1 MIETAIHNAICYHCG
16 DKCQSE
22 QSAKLDNKQFCC
34 SGCLTVYQI
43 LNKSDLCDYYSFN
56 KVAGVKVNIEKN
68 DQRFS
73 FLDNPTIAAKYISF
87 DDQHQ
92 TAVKF
97 YLPQIH
103 CSSCIWLLENL
114 QKLES
119 NIFFSTVNFPAKEVS
134 IFFNHHNTS
143 VKSIAELLFSIG
155 YEPHFSL
162 DIHESS
168 ATKNMSIQRTTFI
181 KIGIAGFCFANIM
194 MLSFPE
200 YLGLATLN
208 KDGLSPI
215 VFRSLNLLLSLPV
228 ILYSGNEF
236 FVNSWYGLKQKM
248 LNIDAPIALALI
260 ITFLRSVYEIISGT
274 GGGYLDSMT
283 GIILFMLVGRAFQTK
298 TFANLQFSR
307 DYKSYFPIA
316 ICKLDELKNETYLVV
331 NEIKVDDCIRIRNNE
346 VIPVDGILL
355 NGKALI
361 DYSFVTGEIDTI
373 DIGIGKIVY
382 AGGKQC
388 NGMIDIMVVKPFSQS
403 NFTSLW
409 NNDLYKKES
418 KKRYTFVGI
427 ISIYFSVAVIFIA
440 TLSFIYWINVYPP
453 NAWNAL
459 TSVLIV
465 ACPCALLLT
474 TTFTQGFIL
483 NIFSEYGMYL
493 KNADVLQT
501 IPNINHIVFDK
512 TGTLTY
518 PNKNYVKYVGE
529 SLNALDLKVFTSM
542 FAQSLHP
549 LSRGISNSLKQS
561 SLILDNVKNIPGFG
575 IEAWDNDN
583 YYKAGSVKFI
593 GENSLQNTTSEVWIS
608 INEKVLGKFEVINQL
623 RENIDCLI
631 NQLPF
636 NLTILSGDNNS
647 SQDELSQKFIKEI
660 DYQFNQT
667 PENKL
672 NYITQL
678 QHNHQLVM
686 MVGDGL
692 NDAGA
697 LCKSDVGIAI
707 VENTIQFSPASD
719 AILLANKLPFL
730 NQFIVASILAKKLI
744 AITFIVSIIYNA
756 VGLYFSTTAQLK
768 PIIAAILMPL
778 STLSIVTITLLGSL
792 VIKKKCFKNV

>member
-1 MIETAIHNAICYHCG
+1 MIETAIHNATCYHCG
-16 DKCQSE
+16 DKCDSE
-22 QSAKLDNKQFCC
+22 QSTKFDSNQFCC

-43 LNKSDLCDYYSFN
+43 LTKSNLCDYYSFN

-73 FLDNPTIAAKYISF
+73 FLDNPIIAAKYISF
-87 DDQHQ
+87 NNQHQ

-114 QKLES
+114 HKLDAT
-119 NIFFSTVNFPAKEVS
+119 IIFSTVNFPAKEVS
-134 IFFNHHNTS
+134 IFFDHHNTS
-143 VKSIAELLFSIG
+143 MKSIAELLVSIG

-162 DIHESS
+162 DKHESS
-168 ATKNMSIQRTTFI
+168 STNQLSIQRI
-181 KIGIAGFCFANIM
+181 ALVKIGIAGFCFANIM

-208 KDGLSPI
+208 KDEFSPI
-215 VFRSLNLLLSLPV
+215 LFRSLNLVLSLPV
-228 ILYSGNEF
+228 LLYSGNEF

-260 ITFLRSVYEIISGT
+260 ITFLRSSYEIISGT

-283 GIILFMLVGRAFQTK
+283 GIIFFMLVGRGFQTK
-298 TFANLQFSR
+298 TFASLQFNR
-307 DYKSYFPIA
+307 DYKSFFPIA
-316 ICKLDELKNETYLVV
+316 VCKLDELKNETYLTV
-331 NEIKVDDCIRIRNNE
+331 NEIKADDCIRIRNNE
-346 VIPVDGILL
+346 VIPVDGILI
-355 NGKALI
+355 NGKASV
-361 DYSFVTGEIDTI
+361 DYSFVTGEIDTTNV
-373 DIGIGKIVY
+373 GIGKIVY

-388 NGMIDIMVVKPFSQS
+388 NGVIDIMVVKPFSQS
-403 NFTSLW
+403 NFTRLW
-409 NNDLYKKES
+409 NNDLFKKAS
-418 KKRYTFVGI
+418 KKRYTFIGI
-427 ISIYFSVAVIFIA
+427 ISIYFSAVVMFIA
-440 TLSFIYWINVYPP
+440 TVAFIYWINVYPP

-483 NIFSEYGMYL
+483 NIFGVYGMYL

-501 IPNINHIVFDK
+501 IPYIQHIVFDK

-518 PNKNYVKYVGE
+518 PNKNFVKYVGE
-529 SLNALDLKVFTSM
+529 PLNAVDLKVFTSM
-542 FAQSLHP
+542 FAQSIHP
-549 LSRGISNSLKQS
+549 LSRAISNSLKQS
-561 SLILDNVKNIPGFG
+561 SFILDNVKEIPGFG
-575 IEAWDNDN
+575 IQAWESDTF
-583 YYKAGSVKFI
+583 YKAGSVKFI
-593 GENSLQNTTSEVWIS
+593 GENSLQNAASEVWIS

-631 NQLPF
+631 NQLPYD
-636 NLTILSGDNNS
+636 LTILSGDNNS
-647 SQDELSQKFIKEI
+647 SQHDLSRKFIREMN
-660 DYQFNQT
+660 YQFNQT

-697 LCKSDVGIAI
+697 LCKSDIGIAI

-719 AILLANKLPFL
+719 AILLANKLPYL
-730 NQFIVASILAKKLI
+730 NQFIIASILAKKLI
-744 AITFIVSIIYNA
+744 TITFIVSIVYNV
-756 VGLYFSTTAQLK
+756 VGLYYSTTAQLK

-778 STLSIVTITLLGSL
+778 STLSIVAITLLGSL
-792 VIKKKCFKNV
+792 YIKKKCFKNV